1 MKKIILSTASLIL
14 LFACNTN
21 ESNTVE
27 NLQDSTI
34 VDTPLQEEAQIIN
47 TNKSLSAFISSI
59 DLNVSTDT
67 FYFEEQFEEPIEGH
81 TIKTSSL
88 LSNNYVIE
96 FSYETSLVVN
106 NAQDKSCVLYNGKHS
121 YYPWQSLPITNN
133 SFVIPSIQ
141 QNIIP
146 INNYYHKNIVDDIK
160 NNCDG
165 TSFIEALNDSTK
177 IKDVTSVI
185 ISKYFLKISNANTTK
200 IISIQAQYG
209 C

>member
-1 MKKIILSTASLIL
+1 MNKIILSAASLIL

-21 ESNTVE
+21 ENKTVE

-34 VDTPLQEEAQIIN
+34 VDTPLQEETQSTN
-47 TNKSLSAFISSI
+47 VNKSLSTFINGI
-59 DLNVSTDT
+59 DLNASADT
-67 FYFEEQFEEPIEGH
+67 FYFEEQFEEPIEGQV
-81 TIKTSSL
+81 ISINSL
-88 LSNNYVIE
+88 LLNNYNIE
-96 FSYETSLVVN
+96 FSYETSLAITD
-106 NAQDKSCVLYNGKHS
+106 AQDKSCVLYNGKHS
-121 YYPWQSLPITNN
+121 YYPWQNLPITNN
-133 SFVIPSIQ
+133 SFVMPSVQ

-165 TSFIEALNDSTK
+165 KSFIEALSDSTK
-177 IKDVTSVI
+177 IKDVTSVT
-185 ISKYFLKISNANTTK
+185 ISKYFLKISNANVTK